1 MGDVPSGLIAHGEDE
16 LLVNGIHIEA
26 QIGFSKHEQNILQ
39 PLEVDLA
46 FYYRAKTPVED
57 NLSPMLDYKQIKD
70 DLRRDLL
77 GKRFKLIEAFAEEVA
92 RRVLRYT
99 FQGRVTV
106 TVHKPG
112 ALTGARDV
120 AVRLTRSVA

>member
-1 MGDVPSGLIAHGEDE
+1 MSDVPSNLIAHGEDE
-16 LLVNGIHIEA
+16 LIVNGIHIEA

-39 PLEVDLA
+39 PLEVDLI
-46 FYYRAKTPVED
+46 FYHKAKTPVQD
-57 NLSPMLDYKQIKD
+57 NPAPALDYKKIKD

-77 GKRFKLIEAFAEEVA
+77 GKKFQLIEAFAEEVA

-99 FQGRVTV
+99 FHGRVTV

-120 AVRLTRSVA
+120 AVRMMRSVA